1 MTAMIKP
8 NPQLPAAIQ
17 RLMGLATPEAM
28 NELSGG
34 VTSGFPIVGY
44 KGKVWRLREKG
55 GEKLHVDAD
64 GNAMP
69 TIDVVLVQANPMPS
83 KIFYDKKFEEGTNEP
98 PRCFSNDGGKPDP
111 SVQNPISPNC
121 ANCPNN
127 VWGSRIT
134 DNGKKSRAC
143 SDARRMAVVFA
154 QDLYENGEDCQK
166 FLLRV
171 PPASLNP
178 LKDYAEKVLSPKGIP
193 FFGIVTRIGFDV
205 TAAHPQFIFKP
216 ARFLNDEEAEAI
228 VKLRGSED
236 VKRILAEAQ
245 EFPAGA
251 AGGEAD
257 DSSPAPATAAG
268 SAPPAASAPT
278 TAPAGSKK
286 GAMRPASDEEA
297 GIAAATPPAKAA
309 ATPPAKAAAPAA
321 PPPAPAQQPVEGEVM
336 SAPPPRKKKPAAAA
350 PAPAP
355 APAAAAQAEEVEE
368 ETAPPPAPAKAG
380 GVAPPADFD
389 NLLDTILNG

>member
-1 MTAMIKP
+1 MTALIKA

-17 RLMGLATPEAM
+17 KLMSIATPDVM
-28 NELSGG
+28 NEMSGG
-34 VTSGFPIVGY
+34 VTSGFPILGY
-44 KGKVWRLREKG
+44 KGKVWRKREKG
-55 GEKLHVDAD
+55 AEVLHVDAE

-69 TIDVVLVQANPMPS
+69 TIDVVLVQANPNPS
-83 KIFYDKKFEEGTNEP
+83 KIFYDKKFEEGTNEA
-98 PRCFSNDGGKPDP
+98 PRCFSNDGGKPDA
-111 SVQNPISPNC
+111 SVKDPISKVC
-121 ANCPNN
+121 ATCPNN

-154 QDLYENGEDCQK
+154 NDLYENGSECQK

-178 LKDYAEKVLSPKGIP
+178 LKDYAEKVLAVKGIP

-216 ARFLNDEEAEAI
+216 ARFLNDEEADAI
-228 VKLRGSED
+228 VQLRGSED

-251 AGGEAD
+251 SAGGEDDGTQASGTAD
-257 DSSPAPATAAG
+257 PVSPT
-268 SAPPAASAPT
+268 PAAAT
-278 TAPAGSKK
+278 TAPAGGKK
-286 GAMRPASDEEA
+286 PAAMRPASDEEA
-297 GIAAATPPAKAA
+297 GIAAA
-309 ATPPAKAAAPAA
+309 
-321 PPPAPAQQPVEGEVM
+321 
-336 SAPPPRKKKPAAAA
+336 SPPRAAA

-355 APAAAAQAEEVEE
+355 AAPAPAPATPIEGEVMAAPPPRKPRKPAAQAAPPATIEE
-368 ETAPPPAPAKAG
+368 EEAPPATAAPAKG

-389 NLLDTILNG
+389 NLLDSILNG

>member
-1 MTAMIKP
+1 MTALIKA

-17 RLMGLATPEAM
+17 KLMALATPEAM

-34 VTSGFPIVGY
+34 VTSGFPIIGY

-55 GEKLHVDAD
+55 GEKLHVDD
-64 GNAMP
+64 QNNAMP
-69 TIDVVLVQANPMPS
+69 TIDVVLVQANPNPS
-83 KIFYDKKFEEGTNEP
+83 KIFYDKKFEEGTNEA
-98 PRCFSNDGGKPDP
+98 PRCFSNDGTKPDP
-111 SVQNPISPNC
+111 SVQNPISKVC
-121 ANCPNN
+121 ATCPNN

-178 LKDYAEKVLSPKGIP
+178 LKDYAEKVLAPKGIP

-205 TAAHPQFIFKP
+205 QAAHPQFVFKP

-236 VKRILAEAQ
+236 IKRILAEAQ

-251 AGGEAD
+251 PADGEDEGPQA
-257 DSSPAPATAAG
+257 SGTAAPA
-268 SAPPAASAPT
+268 APTPAAAT
-278 TAPAGSKK
+278 TAPAGGKK
-286 GAMRPASDEEA
+286 GAMRPASEEEA
-297 GIAAATPPAKAA
+297 GLAAAPP
-309 ATPPAKAAAPAA
+309 PRAAAPAPA
-321 PPPAPAQQPVEGEVM
+321 APAPAPAPAAPVEGEVM
-336 SAPPPRKKKPAAAA
+336 AAPPPKKKKGTTAAA

-355 APAAAAQAEEVEE
+355 APAQTIEEEEAPAAAA
-368 ETAPPPAPAKAG
+368 APAKG
-380 GVAPPADFD
+380 GAAPSADFD
-389 NLLDTILNG
+389 NLLDSILNG